1 LQSIPLGQKIS
12 LLEIHISWFVFIFSF
27 LGFNYSSFVWECQT
41 GFTVFR
47 IYERKSLDSIGFPC
61 STLKTISNSSISHGL
76 EKGQKSVAYR
86 LVFQNEKETLQES
99 EVQTRVEAV
108 LKSLEAKFQ
117 IRVR

>member
-1 LQSIPLGQKIS
+1 VFEPKIS
-12 LLEIHISWFVFIFSF
+12 AAA
-27 LGFNYSSFVWECQT
+27 
-41 GFTVFR
+41 
-47 IYERKSLDSIGFPC
+47 
-61 STLKTISNSSISHGL
+61 STSGLTAVASVGEDKTYGL